1 MRRNEMGWSD
11 QRSLLEEMTW
21 ALSPA
26 GTKLGE
32 SPGLGRMRAPG
43 CLRTQRR
50 LVRWLLIWKDR
61 AAARSQQDV
70 SCGALEAAA
79 GNLTSIQVFSQGR
92 AYLGWRVTLSELLLM
107 IAASCLPGP

>member
-70 SCGALEAAA
+70 SCEASEAAA
-79 GNLTSIQVFSQGR
+79 GNLTSIQVLREARGG
-92 AYLGWRVTLSELLLM
+92 LT
-107 IAASCLPGP
+107 